1 MAELK
6 LISAESVTEG
16 HPDKVCDQISDA
28 ILDDMLAQDPHSHV
42 AVETCATVG
51 QFFVFGEVT
60 SEGYSDIQNI
70 VRSVVR
76 NIGYT
81 SSRVGLDAD
90 SCGVTVSLTEQS
102 PEINQGVARLSGE
115 EESKASR
122 EQRYEAQGAG
132 DQGVMFGY
140 ACDETP
146 TLMPMPVYLAHRLAE
161 RLTEVRKNG
170 EMDYLRPD
178 GKSQVTVE
186 YDENNKPVRVDA
198 VVISSQH
205 SESVS
210 MEQLRADVMEKV
222 IKATIPAELLDENTK
237 YYINPTGRFVVGGPQ
252 GDTGLTGRKIIV
264 DTYGGYARHGGG
276 AFSGKDPSKVD
287 RSAAYATR
295 WVAKNIVAAGLAKQC
310 EVQVAYAI
318 GVAKPVS
325 IMVDTFGTGTVS
337 DEKIEQAV
345 EKVFD
350 LTPAAI
356 IRELDLRKPIYRK
369 LAAYGHMGREDLG
382 VKWENT
388 DRVDALKAAVAAL

>member
-1 MAELK
+1 
-6 LISAESVTEG
+6 
-16 HPDKVCDQISDA
+16 
-28 ILDDMLAQDPHSHV
+28 
-42 AVETCATVG
+42 
-51 QFFVFGEVT
+51 
-60 SEGYSDIQNI
+60 
-70 VRSVVR
+70 
-76 NIGYT
+76 
-81 SSRVGLDAD
+81 
-90 SCGVTVSLTEQS
+90 
-102 PEINQGVARLSGE
+102 
-115 EESKASR
+115 
-122 EQRYEAQGAG
+122 
-132 DQGVMFGY
+132 
-140 ACDETP
+140 
-146 TLMPMPVYLAHRLAE
+146 
-161 RLTEVRKNG
+161 
-170 EMDYLRPD
+170 
-178 GKSQVTVE
+178 
-186 YDENNKPVRVDA
+186 
-198 VVISSQH
+198 
-205 SESVS
+205 

-325 IMVDTFGTGTVS
+325 IMVETFGTGTVA

-356 IRELDLRKPIYRK
+356 IRDLDLRKPIYRK

-382 VKWENT
+382 
-388 DRVDALKAAVAAL
+388 DAANGTQRGKSTAVRRTETAVYPITIVEAHLAAAGGAVAGCDGGHGRYHDGLPLRRSRHLRRQSGGHDQQPHHRAVCGAGHRRRGGGEPVSGRKGTEERQRECRVS

>member
-1 MAELK
+1 MRRFYT
-6 LISAESVTEG
+6 AESVTEG
-16 HPDKVCDQISDA
+16 HPDKVCDQIADA
-28 ILDDMLAQDPHSHV
+28 ILDECLRYDP
-42 AVETCATVG
+42 
-51 QFFVFGEVT
+51 
-60 SEGYSDIQNI
+60 
-70 VRSVVR
+70 
-76 NIGYT
+76 
-81 SSRVGLDAD
+81 SSRVACEVLATRGNVFVAGEITSGYEPPVFDVIRKVLEE
-90 SCGVTVSLTEQS
+90 CGYCTDGIEMDTFVHQQS
-102 PEINQGVARLSGE
+102 PDIAKAVSV
-115 EESKASR
+115 SKEFRDNIGAKLRDRSR
-122 EQRYEAQGAG
+122 GAG
-132 DQGVMFGY
+132 DQGVMVGY
-140 ACDETP
+140 ACDDTP
-146 TLMPMPVYLAHRLAE
+146 QLMPMPTVLAHRITRELSAC
-161 RLTEVRKNG
+161 RRSGYIK
-170 EMDYLRPD
+170 DIFSD
-178 GKSQVTVE
+178 GKAQVTVE
-186 YDENNKPVRVDA
+186 YVDGKPKRIDA
-198 VVISSQH
+198 VVLSTQH
-205 SESVS
+205 APTVTL
-210 MEQLRADVMEKV
+210 EQIRSDLMHYV
-222 IKATIPAELLDENTK
+222 ITPVLPAEMLDENTK

-325 IMVDTFGTGTVS
+325 IMVDTFGTGTVP

-356 IRELDLRKPIYRK
+356 IRDLDLRKPIYRK